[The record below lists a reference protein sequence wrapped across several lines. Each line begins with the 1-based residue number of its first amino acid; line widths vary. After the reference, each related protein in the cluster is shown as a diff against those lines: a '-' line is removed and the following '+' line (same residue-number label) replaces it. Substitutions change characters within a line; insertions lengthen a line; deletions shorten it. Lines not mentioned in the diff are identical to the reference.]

1 MIVIVMPSSI
11 LIHYGGFIMLF
22 VAKDQTGMPF
32 GYYQAN
38 SVKEVREYLSQCL
51 VGDYEISVVEVC
63 DLVEKKKIMG
73 KYYPHSVKAK
83 DAIRMF
89 KAKIG
94 KV

>member
-1 MIVIVMPSSI
+1 
-11 LIHYGGFIMLF
+11 MLF
-22 VAKDQTGMPF
+22 VAKDNNGIPF

-38 SVKEVREYLSQCL
+38 TVKEVREYVSQCL
-51 VGDYEISVVEVC
+51 VSDFEISVVEVC

-73 KYYPHSVKAK
+73 KYYPHSVKMK

-89 KAKIG
+89 KEKVG